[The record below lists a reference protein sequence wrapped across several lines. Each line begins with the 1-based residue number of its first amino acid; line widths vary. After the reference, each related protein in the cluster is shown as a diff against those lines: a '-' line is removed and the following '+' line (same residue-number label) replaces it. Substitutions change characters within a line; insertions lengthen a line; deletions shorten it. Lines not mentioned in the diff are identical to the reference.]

1 MNKELE
7 HTQKTLLEL
16 KIIFTVSGQVSLKPF
31 MLRVDHVCLGF
42 YTGKIRYSISFQIL
56 DFWMLSLGAAYSEF
70 S

>member
-42 YTGKIRYSISFQIL
+42 YTGKI
-56 DFWMLSLGAAYSEF
+56 
-70 S
+70 